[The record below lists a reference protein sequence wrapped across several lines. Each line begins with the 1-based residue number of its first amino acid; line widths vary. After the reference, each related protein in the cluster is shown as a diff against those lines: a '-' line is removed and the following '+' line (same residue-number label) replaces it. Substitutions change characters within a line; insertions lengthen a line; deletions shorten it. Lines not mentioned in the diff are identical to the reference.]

1 MGVWFWVVK
10 WLKCLILVGFDDI
23 GYDKEFWWVEFWIL
37 LDFVGFWKLDFWVG
51 VWMNQLYGF
60 QERQA
65 ADLVFATPY
74 TLQLRYFYIF
84 PWSNKCFI
92 KSSWTIRVAH
102 NRTSVWIIILSY
114 FWDLLLTTL
123 INYSILQFVTSKYS
137 FFKKLQKVVDNY
149 NKL

>member
-1 MGVWFWVVK
+1 MK
-10 WLKCLILVGFDDI
+10 WLKCLILVGFDDM
-23 GYDKEFWWVEFWIL
+23 GYDMGLGREDWVFWLIL
-37 LDFVGFWKLDFWVG
+37 LEILEIRFLSWCVKESAIWIPGKTSCGSGFCH
-51 VWMNQLYGF
+51 
-60 QERQA
+60 
-65 ADLVFATPY
+65 PY